1 MEPLS
6 NFKPIIGD
14 DLGYFSTKYSN
25 VPRSLGFH
33 GLSWPEDKP
42 LSYAVKDKLIDFA
55 ERFYRDFE
63 IIGKTYYDF
72 SLNLQNDLDLN
83 IDTLEKMLEVYNDD
97 IAKPTQS
104 RTIRRTYDTSDDTT
118 GSTTSEDSSSINN
131 DSVTTDYDIP
141 LDNGTAQG
149 VSKQESGSTTGA
161 HSSNTVNNNQSMKKT
176 GTETEE
182 WSDVGVAPNYE
193 LLNGFLDNN
202 RTMYAVFVDF
212 FRNDFTLMEVYY
224 G

>member
-14 DLGYFSTKYSN
+14 NLGYVSTQYRN

-33 GLSWPEDKP
+33 GLNWPEDKP
-42 LSYAVKDKLIDFA
+42 LSLAVKDKLVDFA

-63 IIGKTYYDF
+63 IVGKTYVDF
-72 SLNLQNDLDLN
+72 SLNLQVDLDLN

-104 RTIRRTYDTSDDTT
+104 RTIKRIYDTSDDTT

-131 DSVTTDYDIP
+131 DSETTDYEIP

-161 HSSNTVNNNQSMKKT
+161 HSTNTVNNNQSMKKT

-212 FRNDFTLMEVYY
+212 FRNDFTLQEVLY